1 MTEIT
6 ATVEDIDTA
15 RRIVKLKGPEGKIRV
30 LKVGKD
36 VKNLAA
42 VKKGD
47 QLVVRHTEEVA
58 IDVTK

>member
-1 MTEIT
+1 
-6 ATVEDIDTA
+6 
-15 RRIVKLKGPEGKIRV
+15 LKGPEGKIRV

-58 IDVTK
+58 IAVTE

>member
-1 MTEIT
+1 ML
-6 ATVEDIDTA
+6 
-15 RRIVKLKGPEGKIRV
+15 KLASFFEIRV
-30 LKVGKD
+30 LKVGND

-58 IDVTK
+58 IEVTK